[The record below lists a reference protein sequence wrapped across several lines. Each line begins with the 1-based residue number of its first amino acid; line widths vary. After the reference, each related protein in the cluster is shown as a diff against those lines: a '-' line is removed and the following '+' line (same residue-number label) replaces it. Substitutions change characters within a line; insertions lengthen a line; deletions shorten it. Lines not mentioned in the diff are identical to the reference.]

1 MIDEIFEQP
10 IVGID
15 IEKMSVLS
23 EARGKR

>member
-1 MIDEIFEQP
+1 MIDEILEQA

-15 IEKMSVLS
+15 IEKMSVFS